1 MIINTYNETTK
12 KYNENQSIESSWV
25 SFFLL
30 KNVYIKPEKKKYFK
44 TIHFVIIKFFIVYQ
58 KKG

>member
-30 KNVYIKPEKKKYFK
+30 KNVYINQKRKKYLRL
-44 TIHFVIIKFFIVYQ
+44 FILW
-58 KKG
+58 